1 MVKQDQI
8 DSMQGQLDLFKNVDL
23 DKYRNLTSDLR
34 IAQNT
39 IKENEKHYN
48 EIKDQ
53 SEERHQICRRK
64 DRQIANLKRLMQH
77 AIFHMLIDVQEMVD
91 RTQMAK
97 DEIYTEVSGFDEE
110 NYMALQGVRLS
121 YAQKGLQS
129 IRRV

>member
-1 MVKQDQI
+1 
-8 DSMQGQLDLFKNVDL
+8 
-23 DKYRNLTSDLR
+23 
-34 IAQNT
+34 
-39 IKENEKHYN
+39 
-48 EIKDQ
+48 
-53 SEERHQICRRK
+53 
-64 DRQIANLKRLMQH
+64 MQH

-97 DEIYTEVSGFDEE
+97 DALHAEVSGFDEE